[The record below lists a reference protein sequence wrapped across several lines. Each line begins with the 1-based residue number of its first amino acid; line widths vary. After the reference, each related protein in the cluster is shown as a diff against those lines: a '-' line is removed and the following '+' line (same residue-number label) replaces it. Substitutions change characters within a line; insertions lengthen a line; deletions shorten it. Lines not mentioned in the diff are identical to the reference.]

1 MKVDKFKT
9 FLESS
14 STKIN
19 SLKDLDDVLLALED
33 IKGINVHYEYC
44 FKIANVKNYISF
56 YYVHGY
62 YKTGKKI
69 ISPAVKIEII
79 FDKDREIIQQTEL
92 FFKVQ
97 WELYEEINNLLR
109 KLKSI
114 FKVGDIKIEKCTI
127 DEISIIFEVDKNSE
141 MEYLLSFNFLERF
154 IYHRKEEASKVEFI
168 AKNKDT
174 FCKIKKELD
183 YENIEDFKNNIIKK
197 LEEKFGKQN
206 LEYSLIEENDFFI
219 LKNFKIKNII

>member
-33 IKGINVHYEYC
+33 IKGINVYYEYC
-44 FKIANVKNYISF
+44 FKIANVKSYISSN
-56 YYVHGY
+56 YVHDY

-69 ISPAVKIEII
+69 ITPAVKIEIM
-79 FDKDREIIQQTEL
+79 FDKDRIIREAEL

-114 FKVGDIKIEKCTI
+114 FKVGDIKIENCTI
-127 DEISIIFEVDKNSE
+127 DEISIIFEVDKNNE
-141 MEYLLSFNFLERF
+141 IENLLSFNFLEKF
-154 IYHRKEEASKVEFI
+154 IYNREEESSDVEFI
-168 AKNKDT
+168 TINKDT

-183 YENIEDFKNNIIKK
+183 YKNIEDFKNNIIKK

-206 LEYSLIEENDFFI
+206 LEYNLIEENDFFT